1 MASTNKTTNILLS
14 QFLGTDHFS
23 FLTDYN
29 GDMLKIDQYCG
40 NLKTLIDGASGKAE
54 QNTESIQ
61 NVQSDIHSIQTVQ
74 ERQNTN
80 ITNNTSD
87 ITQLKEVTAKNT
99 DDINKLIAGK
109 GKVLNIPILSTN
121 LNGVVSFPSV
131 RYNTADRKFYVG
143 GSNYQYS
150 ATTILNGFSGNATLD
165 ITNVPDEVRT
175 VIAQQS
181 FSGEIGTL
189 SYRVVQT
196 IDGNDYSF
204 DYFVPLIGEIVSDDG
219 NYSRVILSI
228 SPKLTL
234 PAIDGTVITSA
245 RYALGGGISLG
256 TRLA

>member
-23 FLTDYN
+23 FLSDYN
-29 GDMLKIDQYCG
+29 GDMLKIDTYCG
-40 NLKTLIDGASGKAE
+40 NLKALIDGASSKTE

-61 NVQSDIHSIQTVQ
+61 TVKSDIQSIQAVQ
-74 ERQNTN
+74 ERQNNN
-80 ITNNTSD
+80 ITKNTED
-87 ITQLKEVTAKNT
+87 ITKLKETTAKNT

-109 GKVLNIPILSTN
+109 GKVLNIPILST
-121 LNGVVSFPSV
+121 SFPSV

-143 GSNYQYS
+143 GAYQYS

-181 FSGEIGTL
+181 FSGEVGTL
-189 SYRVVQT
+189 SYRAVQT
-196 IDGNDYSF
+196 IDGNEYSF

-234 PAIDGTVITSA
+234 PTIDGTVITSA

>member
-23 FLTDYN
+23 FLSDYN
-29 GDMLKIDQYCG
+29 GDMLKIDTYCG
-40 NLKTLIDGASGKAE
+40 NLKALIDGASSKTE

-61 NVQSDIHSIQTVQ
+61 TVKSDIQSIQAVQ
-74 ERQNTN
+74 ERQNNN
-80 ITNNTSD
+80 ITKNTED
-87 ITQLKEVTAKNT
+87 ITKLKETTAKNT

-143 GSNYQYS
+143 GAYQYS

-181 FSGEIGTL
+181 FSGEVGTL
-189 SYRVVQT
+189 SYRAVQT
-196 IDGNDYSF
+196 IDGNEYSF

-234 PAIDGTVITSA
+234 PTIDGTVITSA

>member
-1 MASTNKTTNILLS
+1 MASTNKTINVLLS

-29 GDMLKIDQYCG
+29 GDMLKIDTYIG
-40 NLKTLIDGASGKAE
+40 NLKALIDAASGKAE

-61 NVQSDIHSIQTVQ
+61 NVQRDIQSIQTVQ
-74 ERQNTN
+74 ESQNNN
-80 ITNNTSD
+80 ITTNTED
-87 ITQLKEVTAKNT
+87 ITKLKETTAKNT

-131 RYNTADRKFYVG
+131 RYNTADRKFYIG
-143 GSNYQYS
+143 GSYQYS

-181 FSGEIGTL
+181 FSGNIGTL

-234 PAIDGTVITSA
+234 PTIDGTVITSA

>member
-1 MASTNKTTNILLS
+1 MASTNKTTNVLLS

-61 NVQSDIHSIQTVQ
+61 NIQSDIQSIQSTQ
-74 ERQNTN
+74 ERQNGN
-80 ITNNTSD
+80 ITTNTED
-87 ITQLKEVTAKNT
+87 ITKLKETTAKNT

-121 LNGVVSFPSV
+121 LNGVISFPSV
-131 RYNTADRKFYVG
+131 RYNTTDRKFYIG
-143 GSNYQYS
+143 GTYQYS
-150 ATTILNGFSGNATLD
+150 ATTILNGFSAIATLD
-165 ITNVPDEVRT
+165 ITNVPDNVRT

-181 FSGEIGTL
+181 FSGEVGTL

-196 IDGNDYSF
+196 IDGNEYSI
-204 DYFVPLIGEIVSDDG
+204 DYFVPLIGDIVSDDG

-228 SPKLTL
+228 TPKLIL
-234 PAIDGTVITSA
+234 PTIDGTTITSA